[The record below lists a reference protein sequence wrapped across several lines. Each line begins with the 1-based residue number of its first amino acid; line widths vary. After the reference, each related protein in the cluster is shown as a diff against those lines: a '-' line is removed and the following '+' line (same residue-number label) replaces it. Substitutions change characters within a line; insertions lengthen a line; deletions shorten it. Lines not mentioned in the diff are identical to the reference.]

1 MISRRRIGWLLAGAL
16 ALGIT
21 GGVLWPSPPAPELGE
36 HEIPW
41 SLPPVADLQ
50 RHVPQDHATIIRDM
64 PWNVGASSTDEAESA
79 TARWRLAGIIREQTP
94 LILVITPEQ
103 PGRAQR
109 VHLGEPLPDESV
121 LEAIEHDQA
130 LVRRGECI
138 TTWHLFHPQ
147 PIATSDA
154 CQGDAEIPVQG
165 TSP

>member
-1 MISRRRIGWLLAGAL
+1 MMSRRRIGWLLAGAL
-16 ALGIT
+16 VLGIT
-21 GGVLWPSPPAPELGE
+21 GGALWPSPPAPELGE
-36 HEIPW
+36 HETPW
-41 SLPPVADLQ
+41 TLPPVADLQ
-50 RHVPQDHATIIRDM
+50 RHVAQDHAAIIRDM
-64 PWNVGASSTDEAESA
+64 PWNVGASRADEAESA
-79 TARWRLAGIIREQTP
+79 TVRWRLAGIIREQTP

-121 LEAIEHDQA
+121 LETIEHDQA

-154 CQGDAEIPVQG
+154 CQSDAETPVQG